1 MHQAEEPEGTLLGRR
16 GHRREG
22 RRRVDSYKLG
32 GMSSDVPNTYIVNH
46 CSGGYIYKL
55 TNHQYT
61 NPFMWS
67 LIDYESMANLVT
79 RLPNID
85 FRKIKLISDFWS
97 EPVIEIDGCVRV
109 IYPHI
114 KLDWRAKSPRIDGG
128 DVFTDKP
135 GIYAVDKYVVRVKR
149 MLAAKYQPVFI
160 ISEDADYRPAAM
172 SIDKVLL
179 FSEIV
184 KRKGTCFPC
193 YVFTNT
199 KDVKD
204 LVECKYIKYVFTQYG
219 LACPFAQYLISNR
232 FIDL

>member
-1 MHQAEEPEGTLLGRR
+1 
-16 GHRREG
+16 
-22 RRRVDSYKLG
+22 
-32 GMSSDVPNTYIVNH
+32 
-46 CSGGYIYKL
+46 
-55 TNHQYT
+55 
-61 NPFMWS
+61 MWS

-79 RLPNID
+79 RLPDID

-109 IYPHI
+109 ISPHI
-114 KLDWRAKSPRIDGG
+114 KLDWRAKS
-128 DVFTDKP
+128 

-149 MLAAKYQPVFI
+149 MFAEKYQPVFI
-160 ISEDADYRPAAM
+160 ISEDSDYRPAAM

-179 FSEIV
+179 FSDIV
-184 KRKGTCFPC
+184 KRKGTYFPC

-204 LVECKYIKYVFTQYG
+204 LVECKYIKYFFTQYG
-219 LACPFAQYLISNR
+219 RACPFAQYLINNR

>member
-1 MHQAEEPEGTLLGRR
+1 
-16 GHRREG
+16 
-22 RRRVDSYKLG
+22 
-32 GMSSDVPNTYIVNH
+32 MSSGVPNTYIVNH
-46 CSGGYIYKL
+46 CSGGFIYKL

-61 NPFMWS
+61 NPFIWS

-79 RLPNID
+79 RLPDID

-114 KLDWRAKSPRIDGG
+114 KLDWRAKSPRIDGV

-135 GIYAVDKYVVRVKR
+135 GIYAVDKYIVRVKR
-149 MLAAKYQPVFI
+149 MFATKYQPVFI
-160 ISEDADYRPAAM
+160 ISEDSDYRPAAM
-172 SIDKVLL
+172 SIGKVLL

-184 KRKGTCFPC
+184 KQKGTYFPC
-193 YVFTNT
+193 YVFTHT

-204 LVECKYIKYVFTQYG
+204 LVECKYIKYFFTQYG
-219 LACPFAQYLISNR
+219 RAWPFAQYLIDNR